1 MRRGGSSTSFPQRWA
16 ARERSMQRL
25 DFRFCVKERNIFGM
39 ESYYTYRSSDAVAG
53 RGSYGHDVRAGY
65 SPWPGV
71 PRGTL

>member
-1 MRRGGSSTSFPQRWA
+1 MTGWVISLPPHYATDVVRAESRQRGKVLA
-16 ARERSMQRL
+16 K
-25 DFRFCVKERNIFGM
+25 RFLSP